1 MKKPL
6 CCRFGQGMEFRMRRI
21 CSQMVGSSAM
31 KLKNLGFNLA
41 AVGAIAMVS
50 LTSAPTSADAAFV
63 LNSGR
68 DGLECSGD
76 IQGPLVG
83 YIGHASVVTTSSG
96 QINLVCNG
104 EITGEPPE
112 TTLVLVD
119 QPGPPAFPTT
129 TCKVV
134 ITKSGRFNASCH
146 N

>member
-1 MKKPL
+1 MK
-6 CCRFGQGMEFRMRRI
+6 ME
-21 CSQMVGSSAM
+21 
-31 KLKNLGFNLA
+31 NLRTNLA
-41 AVGAIAMVS
+41 TVGAIAIFSMTPA
-50 LTSAPTSADAAFV
+50 LATADAAFV

-76 IQGPLVG
+76 IPGPLVG

-96 QINLVCNG
+96 QISIVCNG
-104 EITGEPPE
+104 EITGDAPE
-112 TTLVLVD
+112 KTLVLID
-119 QPGPPAFPTT
+119 QPGPPAFPNT